1 MLSQT
6 TEHAIRALLY
16 LAGHADGE
24 TVSAE
29 RIAQALG
36 APANYLAK
44 TLNTLAKHRLVTGTR
59 GPSGGFRLAMPA
71 EAVTLAAVAEV
82 FEAEPRIAA
91 CLLGDRPCDA
101 LHPCAAHYRWLAVRE
116 STRAPLRRTT
126 LADLLDPTDFETSRG
141 FDAADLVMATTA

>member
-44 TLNTLAKHRLVTGTR
+44 TLKTLAKHRLVTGTR
-59 GPSGGFRLAMPA
+59 GPSGGFRLAMP
-71 EAVTLAAVAEV
+71 AAVAEV